1 LDTGRIPGGILRLLD
16 YVQSHPKELAYDF
29 RSRFQISFFEFGKSV
44 SWAEAILL
52 TASLMNDP
60 SSHLQA
66 AVNKW
71 KHPVTYEWIVLT
83 HVFDLLAMANS
94 KRRPKPY
101 PTPWPTKGKTRLG
114 SNNKS
119 RADVIKA
126 LRKMNPKDD

>member
-1 LDTGRIPGGILRLLD
+1 M
-16 YVQSHPKELAYDF
+16 QSYPKEIAYDF
-29 RSRFQISFFEFGKSV
+29 RSRFQISFFELGKSV
-44 SWAEAILL
+44 SWAEVILL

-71 KHPVTYEWIVLT
+71 KHPVSYEWIVSA
-83 HVFDLLAMANS
+83 HIFDLLAMANS
-94 KRRPKPY
+94 KKKPKPY
-101 PTPWPTKGKTRLG
+101 PTPWPNKGKTRIG

-119 RADVIKA
+119 RAHVLNA